1 MRPCLSRGAARA
13 ALLIAS
19 MFSTCL
25 AAPAMA
31 HVSLQTGEADADST
45 YKAVL
50 RVPHGCHGEATHTV
64 RVVIPDGVIAVKP
77 MPKAGWTLATRS
89 EAYGRSYVLYGKSVD
104 NGVRE
109 VIWSGGQLQDDQ
121 YDEFVFQSRLTA
133 DLAAGTNV
141 YFPTTQVC
149 ANGSVAWTEIPTAG
163 AVGTLASPAPAL
175 LIRAADT
182 PQAAAAPVKAGTL
195 TIEGAWSREPQPGSR
210 VSGGF
215 VKITN
220 TGTMPDRLVEAS
232 VAFAKRVELHE
243 MAVVDGVM
251 RMRELAKGI
260 EIAPGASVE
269 LKPGGLHLMFME
281 ITERPRAGQ
290 PVTATL
296 VFEKAGKVEVTFTV
310 QPAAAASRGGGNK
323 HH

>member
-1 MRPCLSRGAARA
+1 MFPVSRRGVTGA
-13 ALLIAS
+13 ALLALASIAVQP
-19 MFSTCL
+19 TDR
-25 AAPAMA
+25 AIA
-31 HVSLQTGEADADST
+31 HVTLETGEADADTT

-50 RVPHGCHGEATHTV
+50 RVPHGCNGEATNAV
-64 RVVIPDGVIAVKP
+64 RVAIPDGVIAVKP
-77 MPKAGWTLATRS
+77 MPKAGWTLATRV
-89 EAYGRSYVLYGKSVD
+89 EPYGRTYSLYGRQVD
-104 NGVRE
+104 RGVRE
-109 VIWSGGQLQDDQ
+109 IVWSGGNLPDDH
-121 YDEFVFQSRLTA
+121 YDEFVFQARLTA
-133 DLAAGTNV
+133 DIAGAGPV

-149 ANGSVAWTEIPTAG
+149 AAGTAAWTQMPSATEAG
-163 AVGTLASPAPAL
+163 KDLKLPAPAL
-175 LIRAADT
+175 LVRVADKKQMVG
-182 PQAAAAPVKAGTL
+182 PAVKVGSL
-195 TIEGAWSREPQPGSR
+195 VIDGAWSREPQPGSR

-220 TGTMPDRLVEAS
+220 TGTVPDRLVEAS

-251 RMRELAKGI
+251 RMRELANGI

-290 PVTATL
+290 PLTATL

-310 QPAAAASRGGGNK
+310 QPASASRGGGST

>member
-1 MRPCLSRGAARA
+1 MLAFTSRGAARA
-13 ALLIAS
+13 ALSAVLSLCAG
-19 MFSTCL
+19 
-25 AAPAMA
+25 PAFA
-31 HVSLQTGEADADST
+31 HVSLETSEADADTT

-50 RVPHGCHGEATHTV
+50 RVPHGCQGEPTEAV
-64 RVVIPDGVIAVKP
+64 RVTIPDGVIAVKP
-77 MPKAGWTLATRS
+77 MPKAGWTLVTRT
-89 EAYGRSYVLYGKSVD
+89 EAYGRTFTLHGKPVEK
-104 NGVRE
+104 GVRE
-109 VIWSGGQLQDDQ
+109 IVWSGGNLPDDQ
-121 YDEFVFQSRLTA
+121 YDEFVFQARLTA
-133 DLAAGTNV
+133 DLASRKVV

-149 ANGSVAWTEIPTAG
+149 AKGTAAWTEIPASG
-163 AVGTLASPAPAL
+163 SSDKLAAPAPAL

-182 PQAAAAPVKAGTL
+182 APAAAPPVKVGSL

-220 TGTMPDRLVEAS
+220 TGTMPDRLIEGT

-251 RMRELAKGI
+251 RMRELARGI

-281 ITERPRAGQ
+281 ITERPRAGE

-310 QPAAAASRGGGNK
+310 QPAAAAPRGGGNK